1 MRRAPF
7 NACDYLCD
15 RCGET
20 GRCQIYALLRS
31 KALSRRMK
39 GKHDSLHDASIEDVK
54 ESLDETME
62 VLKAIAAV
70 LTIETDEGAGF
81 GSLDKRS
88 VDDDALYRLA
98 QAFTAKTHAFLKTV
112 EPFVKPV
119 HKTAFEDL
127 VWYHR
132 MVSVK
137 TRRAVASDYSG
148 MSEDAVDSA
157 GVAMRSLNRC
167 IEAFE
172 DIRRSC
178 FPASYDSRRL
188 SNTAAEIRRQLRKRF
203 PKDAASEDRRG

>member
-1 MRRAPF
+1 MRKAPF
-7 NACDYLCD
+7 NTCDYLCD

-20 GRCQIYALLRS
+20 GHCQIYALLRS

-39 GKHDSLHDASIEDVK
+39 GKPDGLHGASIEDVK

-70 LTIETDEGAGF
+70 LTVEMDEGAGF
-81 GSLDKRS
+81 GGLDKCS

-98 QAFTAKTHAFLKTV
+98 QAFTTKTHAFLKTV

-119 HKTAFEDL
+119 HRTAFEDL

-172 DIRRSC
+172 DIRQSC
-178 FPASYDSRRL
+178 FLASYDSRQL
-188 SNTAAEIRRQLRKRF
+188 SKTAAEIRRQLRKRF
-203 PKDAASEDRRG
+203 AKDAV

>member
-15 RCGET
+15 RCAET
-20 GRCQIYALLRS
+20 AYCDIFALLRS
-31 KALSRRMK
+31 KALSGQME
-39 GKHDSLHDASIEDVK
+39 GKPGGLPGASIEDVK

-62 VLKAIAAV
+62 VLKAIAVA
-70 LTIETDEGAGF
+70 LAIDPDDSAGF
-81 GSLDKRS
+81 GGLEKSS
-88 VDDDALYRLA
+88 VDDDGLYRLA
-98 QAFTAKTHAFLKTV
+98 HAFTTKTHAFLKNV
-112 EPFVKPV
+112 EPFVSSGQ
-119 HKTAFEDL
+119 KTAFDDL

-137 TRRAVASDYSG
+137 TRRAVASDFSG

-172 DIRRSC
+172 DIRQSC
-178 FPASYDSRRL
+178 FLASHDSRQL
-188 SNTAAEIRRQLRKRF
+188 SNTAVEIRKQLRKRF
-203 PKDAASEDRRG
+203 QKDSLQEPA